1 MIEMQRWLLVRVN
14 GRLVGGKGGG
24 GRDHGIVGEAGGGGG
39 ALGDGVGLAVGG
51 RGGVVHVLRALGP
64 LEHLLLLLLRR
75 RRRVLPVH
83 HLRRLPGHHD
93 LALHLLR
100 KLRLSSVHDHVAAH
114 HLRLLLLL
122 RVAQKMLTH
131 ASRSS
136 WENSG
141 TKVSGNPS
149 AIWELS
155 PEGLR
160 ESTWHR
166 RLKRTTSLGPALGD
180 DTVWEEH
187 EGVTTLV
194 NTRRCEA
201 ASTLGISEHT
211 RLRTH

>member
-1 MIEMQRWLLVRVN
+1 M
-14 GRLVGGKGGG
+14 
-24 GRDHGIVGEAGGGGG
+24 
-39 ALGDGVGLAVGG
+39 
-51 RGGVVHVLRALGP
+51 LRAFVP
-64 LEHLLLLLLRR
+64 LEHLLLLLLLWRG
-75 RRRVLPVH
+75 RVLTVH
-83 HLRRLPGHHD
+83 HLRPFPCHHD
-93 LALHLLR
+93 LPLELLL
-100 KLRLSSVHDHVAAH
+100 KLRLSSVHNHITAH
-114 HLRLLLLL
+114 HLRLLLL
-122 RVAQKMLTH
+122 VAQKMLTH

-187 EGVTTLV
+187 EVVTTMVVAEVVTTLRILFIV
-194 NTRRCEA
+194 YTLEIHQENFAYENQSVSQNDQNQTSRKDAVLDSPLCWR
-201 ASTLGISEHT
+201 ASCSMRGVSES
-211 RLRTH
+211 RDIPGMMQPGEEPR

>member
-1 MIEMQRWLLVRVN
+1 M
-14 GRLVGGKGGG
+14 
-24 GRDHGIVGEAGGGGG
+24 
-39 ALGDGVGLAVGG
+39 LAVQ
-51 RGGVVHVLRALGP
+51 
-64 LEHLLLLLLRR
+64 
-75 RRRVLPVH
+75 
-83 HLRRLPGHHD
+83 HLRRLPCHHD

-100 KLRLSSVHDHVAAH
+100 KLRLSSVHDHVTAH

-122 RVAQKMLTH
+122 LVAQKMLTH

-194 NTRRCEA
+194 NAEA
-201 ASTLGISEHT
+201 VTTLSFLKILEH
-211 RLRTH
+211 